1 MEFCIELE
9 KLSSSTRKSIARD
22 TNIPEL
28 ITALKEDSDEEV
40 RVFLSVNPNVKEPTL
55 SEMANDNYEPV
66 RINAALHPNAS
77 DDTKS
82 KIYRDDNVAVR
93 IVFAENTSDKYWLE
107 RCAKDYDPR
116 VRLITIDN
124 PNMDVELAF
133 WIVQHDS
140 FEEIRIQALNRYID
154 LMSEEKRLSL
164 LENSSKAVRFFVVSH
179 ATSNEN
185 ILAKASADE
194 SADIRKYIAE
204 NTTNFDI
211 IDRLYSEDE
220 DARVVFAAW
229 KRKQSVLLEELAT
242 CRKKCNSSIDDVLDL
257 ISKKTGLTREQII
270 EKFKISFL

>member
-1 MEFCIELE
+1 M
-9 KLSSSTRKSIARD
+9 
-22 TNIPEL
+22 
-28 ITALKEDSDEEV
+28 
-40 RVFLSVNPNVKEPTL
+40 
-55 SEMANDNYEPV
+55 
-66 RINAALHPNAS
+66 
-77 DDTKS
+77 
-82 KIYRDDNVAVR
+82 
-93 IVFAENTSDKYWLE
+93 
-107 RCAKDYDPR
+107 
-116 VRLITIDN
+116 
-124 PNMDVELAF
+124 
-133 WIVQHDS
+133 
-140 FEEIRIQALNRYID
+140 
-154 LMSEEKRLSL
+154 
-164 LENSSKAVRFFVVSH
+164 ENSSKAIRFFVVSH

-204 NTTNFDI
+204 NTTNYDI